1 MVIIYF
7 EPSAL
12 FKAYIPEKGSL
23 NVEFALSLLGEGLL
37 GATSWWSLLEI
48 VRGFVKRRNLGELSE
63 DELGD
68 ITEFFLSDIERME
81 AEGKIRLIEVKK
93 EILSRAIELIRQH
106 NLYAADALHI
116 KTAEAINAKTI
127 LVDDYHFERIK
138 GTTKLRILSVEIEEE
153 EFKETLESIIR
164 STI

>member
-68 ITEFFLSDIERME
+68 ITEFFLLS
-81 AEGKIRLIEVKK
+81 LI
-93 EILSRAIELIRQH
+93 
-106 NLYAADALHI
+106 HI
-116 KTAEAINAKTI
+116 
-127 LVDDYHFERIK
+127 
-138 GTTKLRILSVEIEEE
+138 
-153 EFKETLESIIR
+153 
-164 STI
+164 